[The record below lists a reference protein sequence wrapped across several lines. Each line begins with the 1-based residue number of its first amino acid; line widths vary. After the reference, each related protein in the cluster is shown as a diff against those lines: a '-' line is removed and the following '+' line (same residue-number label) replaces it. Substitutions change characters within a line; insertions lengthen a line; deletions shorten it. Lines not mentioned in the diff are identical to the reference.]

1 MKPNSEKNPA
11 NVEAINEEMDEI
23 LKRREGLI
31 AEMRDLWKQASEEE
45 AERPES
51 LAPAEM
57 RARADSIGPKIAAIN
72 TGELTPLKK
81 RIHDAYNAASHDR
94 LARATLK
101 RLHTRAAEALSGF
114 GTEGEVNLSPEHE
127 SSLLMKLRNAKTK
140 SQRDEINA
148 ELRKIRLHRRL
159 IEKQSETE
167 KAQEKETPD
176 ALFKKER
183 KRQKKR
189 KKALRWLK
197 KLEARGS
204 QQSE

>member
-1 MKPNSEKNPA
+1 MKSNPDSKCALAIALEK
-11 NVEAINEEMDEI
+11 ELEDI
-23 LKRREGLI
+23 LKRRSDLI
-31 AEMRDLWKQASEEE
+31 AERNRLLGRAQEEE
-45 AERPES
+45 AERPGS

-57 RARADSIGPKIAAIN
+57 RARADSIGQKIVAIN

-81 RIHDAYNAASHDR
+81 RIRDAFNKASHDR
-94 LARATLK
+94 LARTTLE
-101 RLHTRAAEALSGF
+101 RLLARVVEALRPF

-127 SSLLMKLRNAKTK
+127 RSLLMKLRNAKTK

-148 ELRKIRLHRRL
+148 GLRKIRLHRRF
-159 IEKQSETE
+159 IENHNETE

-189 KKALRWLK
+189 KKALRCLK